1 MPPATTALGIDIGGT
16 WVRIALVTP
25 AGETVAR
32 SEAPTPPDGDPVLLS
47 QLLATQVQ
55 RIRPNAPAGDI
66 AIGIALPGIWDRQTG
81 IMQRAVNLPRLE
93 GRNLRQL
100 FADALGQPVFVETD
114 VNAAAWAQWRTF
126 RPPPR
131 RFVYVSIG
139 TGVGGGVILDG
150 QVVGHTHGGPGHL
163 GHLVVDTAP
172 DAALCRCGS
181 RGCLEALVSGPALAG
196 SVQLERVARALA
208 IGLQQLAVLYGPD
221 VIALG
226 GGVIDHQPDL
236 VDQSRLAWAQ
246 LRHGLAPQALR
257 IERAPLGTDQAGV
270 LGVAQMA
277 LDHMQ
282 QVSRKG

>member
-1 MPPATTALGIDIGGT
+1 MRPAKTALGIDIGGT
-16 WVRIALVTP
+16 WVRIARVTP

-66 AIGIALPGIWDRQTG
+66 AIGVAVPGIWDRQTG

-93 GRNLRQL
+93 GRNIRQL
-100 FADALGQPVFVETD
+100 FADALGRPVFVATD
-114 VNAAAWAQWRTF
+114 VNAAAWAQWRALC
-126 RPPPR
+126 PPPQ
-131 RFVYVSIG
+131 RFVYISIG

-150 QVVGHTHGGPGHL
+150 QIVGHTHGGPGHL

-172 DAALCRCGS
+172 DAPLCRCGC
-181 RGCLEALVSGPALAG
+181 RGCLEALVSGPAIAG
-196 SVQLERVARALA
+196 TAQLERAARALA
-208 IGLQQLAVLYGPD
+208 IGLQQLAVLYTPD

-226 GGVIDHQPDL
+226 GGVIDHQSVL
-236 VDQSRLAWAQ
+236 VDQTRLAWAQ
-246 LRHGLAPQALR
+246 LRHGLAPPALK
-257 IERAPLGTDQAGV
+257 IERAPLPADQAGV

-277 LDHMQ
+277 LDHTQ
-282 QVSRKG
+282 